1 MLRPKIVK
9 NLLPESN
16 RAERLAAFI
25 VVMGLAVFEFVY
37 AKAGFFASV
46 GRLEFANDPV
56 SGVFSG
62 ALLLLTFWLFYRFI
76 LLAFVSNTK
85 CRVAV
90 FLVLASLLVV
100 EFSYLRSIGR
110 FTTTADITYAITATS
125 DQRAYTFA
133 TFVSF
138 AWLPVIAIV
147 VGVSIYFA
155 VTRKRNVGSGGF
167 LRDAAIFGV
176 TYAAVP
182 FLAPLLGGQ
191 SLYSSSFDAF
201 AQTAVNYAIS
211 GPVAVAAPPKRKS
224 LVRVAQANTLPANN
238 IILIFD
244 ESVNGRHLSLNGYAR
259 KTTPYLDELEKHG
272 ILKNFGVAASTF
284 TSSHPSYDAF
294 IVGATDEMLDSISLQ
309 ERNTL
314 PSIFQFAKSMN
325 YKTWYLDGQM
335 KTYWGGIEDDLRYID
350 ELFTIADIDPDRIE
364 DYQKNNGRTMTDENK
379 RDGLKQWD
387 IDLLLAE
394 KIKSI
399 FEGSTGNFVFVYK
412 RGIHFPYEKNYPEE
426 NTVWQ
431 PIYKFTS
438 QWETPPPEAHDG
450 ITNSYD
456 NALLFGTDAFFR
468 KLDLDRPLPN
478 GTVIVYTSD
487 HGENFAAN
495 GRAGHGG
502 DTIDEASIPLFI
514 IGLDRSPA
522 GAISNAH
529 HSNIFPTLLDLMNF
543 PMEARTTKYAPS
555 LFDPAMDTARPR
567 YYHSGD
573 GRRFLF
579 EN

>member
-25 VVMGLAVFEFVY
+25 VVTGLAVFEFVY
-37 AKAGFFASV
+37 AKAGFFASA

-62 ALLLLTFWLFYRFI
+62 TLLLLTFWLFYRFI
-76 LLAFVSNTK
+76 LLAFVSNTTG
-85 CRVAV
+85 RVAV

-110 FTTTADITYAITATS
+110 FTTTADIAYAISATS

-138 AWLPVIAIV
+138 AWLPVIAVV
-147 VGVSIYFA
+147 VGLSIHFA
-155 VTRKRNVGSGGF
+155 ATRKRNVGSGGF

-211 GPVAVAAPPKRKS
+211 GPVAIAAPPKRKS
-224 LVRVAQANTLPANN
+224 LVQVAQANTRPANN

-259 KTTPYLDELEKHG
+259 KTTPYLDELERSG
-272 ILKNFGVAASTF
+272 VLKNFGVAASNF
-284 TSSHPSYDAF
+284 TSSQPSYDSF
-294 IVGATDEMLDSISLQ
+294 IVGANDEMLMSLSTQ
-309 ERNTL
+309 ERNAL
-314 PSIFQFAKSMN
+314 PTIFQYAKSMN

-335 KTYWGGIEDDLRYID
+335 KTYWAGIEDDKRYID
-350 ELFTIADIDPDRIE
+350 EVFTLADVDPDRIE
-364 DYQKNNGRTMTDENK
+364 DYQKNNGKTLTDENE
-379 RDGLKQWD
+379 REGLKQWD
-387 IDLLLAE
+387 IDLVLAE
-394 KIKSI
+394 KIRSI
-399 FEGSTGNFVFVYK
+399 FESSTGNFVFVYK

-426 NTVWQ
+426 SAVWR
-431 PIYKFTS
+431 PVYKFKS
-438 QWETPPPEAHDG
+438 QWETPPAEARDA

-456 NALLFGTDAFFR
+456 NALLYGTDPFFR

-487 HGENFAAN
+487 HGENLASN

-502 DTIDEASIPLFI
+502 DTVDEASIPLFV
-514 IGLDRSPA
+514 IGLDR
-522 GAISNAH
+522 GRTGRISRAH
-529 HSNIFPTLLDLMNF
+529 HANLFPTLLDLMNF
-543 PMEARTTKYAPS
+543 PLEARNAKYAPS
-555 LFDPAMDTARPR
+555 LFDPAMNTIRPR
-567 YYHSGD
+567 YYYTAD
-573 GRRFLF
+573 GRRYLF
-579 EN
+579 ED